1 MCWRFPTLLLVFFVA
16 FVSRAECGDPAAV
29 LPDDAR
35 LENVK
40 SPAEFFGF
48 EIGSRHLRHAQVAD
62 YWRYLASESSRVR
75 LIEYGKTHGSRP
87 LLIAAISSEENIA
100 NLSKLQKSRQKITR
114 ADQNEDLSSRKLV
127 MYMGYSVH
135 GDESSAV
142 NAAPL
147 VAYHLASSKSADTL
161 AWLEQS
167 VFLVDPAIN
176 PDGVDRF
183 ANWAN
188 ENRGRFPSP
197 SSLDREHNQPWPGG
211 RTNYYW
217 FDLNRDWLPLTHPES
232 RGRLKVFHS
241 WKPNVVLDFH
251 EMSGNSSFFFQPG
264 IPTRNNPL
272 SPAKNLELTRK
283 FAVEHADAMDDA
295 GELYFTEERFDD
307 FYVGKGSTYPDLHG
321 AVGILFEQG
330 STRGLRL
337 VNDRTNRHFRDTVAN
352 QVRTSLS
359 SLRAANRHRT
369 ELINFQHDFY
379 AQASDWAKEQNV
391 AAYILHGTPSRIAAA
406 ANLLAQHDIRGLRT
420 SETIEL
426 EGQTLQPENTLIIPT
441 EQPESTFI
449 RSLMEPLQTFRE
461 NIFYDV
467 STWHL
472 PSAFDLDTTTVAK
485 LDEAWQLEPFS
496 QRKKTRNDAKT
507 QADDFAGICFS
518 AIELSSPILV
528 AQAQRLGAHVRVA
541 TTSFE
546 IESDGLRAWPAG
558 TFLLLKQPNQAIW
571 KKLVTL
577 TRRTCTSGQ
586 IEYQE
591 LQTGITKTG
600 PDLGSDTTLDLPI
613 CNPLLVVG
621 DGTRSY
627 SAGAIWHHMDVR
639 LGQPTTMIEAARIGN
654 VDLVDFTCV
663 ILPEGSYSNVT
674 ERAVER
680 LKRYAENGGTI
691 IATGSSIS
699 WLGRQDLIAL
709 GGQPKSNIK
718 SVSSIFGNARNER
731 ALESIAGAFFETEI
745 DQTHPLAYGF
755 PNNLVPTFRDH
766 KTVFSLPS
774 NPYKVAGK
782 YTKVLAGYVSQA
794 NRQKLKQTA
803 AAWVEPIGRGRA
815 ILLADNPVFRGYV
828 RSGERFFTNALY
840 IGPAISIPSQSAEE
854 ENVEEGH

>member
-1 MCWRFPTLLLVFFVA
+1 MFVRLSVFLFVCFSQFTQA
-16 FVSRAECGDPAAV
+16 MAGDPAEV
-29 LPDDAR
+29 LPQDSRVAGIQ
-35 LENVK
+35 

-62 YWRYLASESSRVR
+62 YWRYLARSSNRVK

-87 LLIAAISSEENIA
+87 LLIAAISSEENIE
-100 NLSKLQKSRQKITR
+100 NLAKIQNRRKRITR
-114 ADQNEDLSSRKLV
+114 AQDSENIAQRKLV

-147 VAYHLASSKSADTL
+147 VAFHLVSSESATV
-161 AWLEQS
+161 AEWLKNS
-167 VFLVDPAIN
+167 IFMIDPAIN
-176 PDGVDRF
+176 PDGIDRF

-188 ENRGRFPSP
+188 ENRGRFASP

-232 RGRLKVFHS
+232 RGRLDVFHS

-251 EMSGNSSFFFQPG
+251 EMSGNSSYFFQPG
-264 IPTRNNPL
+264 IPTRNNPF
-272 SPAKNLELTRK
+272 SPAKNLELTRR
-283 FAVEHADAMDDA
+283 FSAEHANAMDDA

-359 SLRAANRHRT
+359 SLRAATTNR
-369 ELINFQHDFY
+369 EALLKLQHDFY
-379 AQASDWAKEQNV
+379 VHSADWSEDEKV
-391 AAYILHGTPSRIAAA
+391 GAYVLHGTPSRVAAA
-406 ANLLAQHDIRGLRT
+406 AQLLQQHDIEILGLT
-420 SETIEL
+420 EAASLEDQEL
-426 EGQTLQPENTLIIPT
+426 APNSTLIIQT
-441 EQPESTFI
+441 AQPESTFV

-472 PSAFDLDTTTVAK
+472 PSAFDLSMHRVEALDKTWQTRPFAASKK
-485 LDEAWQLEPFS
+485 LASVSSIKASEL
-496 QRKKTRNDAKT
+496 
-507 QADDFAGICFS
+507 AGICFS
-518 AIELSSPILV
+518 ATELGSPALV
-528 AQAQRLGAHVRVA
+528 ASIQQMGGHIRVA
-541 TTSFE
+541 TSPFQVGE
-546 IESDGLRAWPAG
+546 PSVEWPTG
-558 TFLLLKQPNQAIW
+558 TFLVLKQPNLDNW
-571 KKLVTL
+571 KQVVGRVRKSCVADHIAFQEL
-577 TRRTCTSGQ
+577 TSG
-586 IEYQE
+586 
-591 LQTGITKTG
+591 ITQSG
-600 PDLGSDTTLDLPI
+600 PDLGSDTTLDIPI

-627 SAGAIWHHMDVR
+627 SAGAIWHHLDVR
-639 LGQPTTMIEAARIGN
+639 LGQPTTMIEAGRIEN
-654 VDLVDFTCV
+654 VDIADFTCI
-663 ILPEGSYSNVT
+663 ILPEGSYSNVSQ
-674 ERAVER
+674 RAIDKLR
-680 LKRYAENGGTI
+680 TYADNGGTL

-699 WLGRQDLIAL
+699 WLGRQKLISL
-709 GGQPKSNIK
+709 GTQQKGDSGA
-718 SVSSIFGNARNER
+718 VSGIFGNARNER
-731 ALESIAGAFFETEI
+731 ALQSIAGAFFESQI

-755 PNNLVPTFRDH
+755 PDNLVPTFRDH
-766 KTVFSLPS
+766 KTVFALPT
-774 NPYKVAGK
+774 NPYKVAAT
-782 YTKVLAGYVSQA
+782 YTQVLAGYVSQQ
-794 NRQKLKQTA
+794 NRAKLAGTA

-828 RSGERFFTNALY
+828 RSAERFFTNALY
-840 IGPAISIPSQSAEE
+840 IGPAISIPSATSDDEE
-854 ENVEEGH
+854 AIESH